1 MSGVLLICFDNALYL
16 QYATD
21 VIGYEILVIGMEEVE
36 RADGSGGR
44 LEIGI

>member
-1 MSGVLLICFDNALYL
+1 MSGVLLICFDNVLYL
-16 QYATD
+16 RYVID
-21 VIGYEILVIGMEEVE
+21 VIGYEILVIGMEKVE